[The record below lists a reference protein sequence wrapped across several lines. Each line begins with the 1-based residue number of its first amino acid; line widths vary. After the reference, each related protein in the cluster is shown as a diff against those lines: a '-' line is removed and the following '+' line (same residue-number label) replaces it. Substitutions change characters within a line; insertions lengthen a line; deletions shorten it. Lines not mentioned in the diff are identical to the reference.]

1 MVGVGKCL
9 FHGKN
14 LLRNIWERYYCVV
27 SFYGGDLGSFS
38 TAGIDESS
46 EQGAVSSRTVECA
59 SVGNCFKL

>member
-1 MVGVGKCL
+1 MVGVEQYL

-38 TAGIDESS
+38 TAGIEESS
-46 EQGAVSSRTVECA
+46 EHQGAVWSRTEKAA
-59 SVGNCFKL
+59 SVGS